1 MHWLGIHG
9 IKQSNCADACET
21 AVALLGLAEDAALG
35 HLRAA
40 ALDFAVR
47 HFDAAAATSAWA
59 ALPRRCVDRV
69 AREATALL
77 QRALGLLAD
86 APSGA

>member
-1 MHWLGIHG
+1 MV
-9 IKQSNCADACET
+9 
-21 AVALLGLAEDAALG
+21 VALLGLAEDAALP

-47 HFDAAAATSAWA
+47 HFNAAAATAAWA
-59 ALPRRCVDRV
+59 GLPRRCVDGV

-77 QRALGLLAD
+77 QRSLTLLAD
-86 APSGA
+86 VPTGA